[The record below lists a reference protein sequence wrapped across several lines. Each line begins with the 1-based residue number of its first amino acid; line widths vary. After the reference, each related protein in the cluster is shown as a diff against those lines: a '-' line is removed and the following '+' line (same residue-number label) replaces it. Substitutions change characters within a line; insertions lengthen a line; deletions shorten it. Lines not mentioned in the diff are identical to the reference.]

1 VSLIRLLT
9 LTGFDWCSD
18 DIERMTGMGF
28 MAAILQFEKH
38 RKLLKA
44 ATALAPG
51 QNAKILMF
59 TGVRFERIDFDAL
72 KAQHDAMQMTVPA
85 RIAN

>member
-1 VSLIRLLT
+1 
-9 LTGFDWCSD
+9 
-18 DIERMTGMGF
+18 

-44 ATALAPG
+44 AAALTPG
-51 QNAKILMF
+51 HSAKILLF
-59 TGVRFERIDFDAL
+59 NGVRFERIDFDAL
-72 KAQHDAMQMTVPA
+72 KAQHDAMQMTVPT